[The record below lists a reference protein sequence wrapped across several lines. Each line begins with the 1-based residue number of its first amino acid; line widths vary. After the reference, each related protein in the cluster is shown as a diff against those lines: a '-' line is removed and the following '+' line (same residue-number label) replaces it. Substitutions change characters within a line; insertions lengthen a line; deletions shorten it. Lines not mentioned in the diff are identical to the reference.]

1 MLVKK
6 RGLNS
11 AIEDMSENAGNL
23 KYFVTCVRKKLRF

>member
-11 AIEDMSENAGNL
+11 AIEDMSGNAGNL
-23 KYFVTCVRKKLRF
+23 KYFVICVRKKLRF